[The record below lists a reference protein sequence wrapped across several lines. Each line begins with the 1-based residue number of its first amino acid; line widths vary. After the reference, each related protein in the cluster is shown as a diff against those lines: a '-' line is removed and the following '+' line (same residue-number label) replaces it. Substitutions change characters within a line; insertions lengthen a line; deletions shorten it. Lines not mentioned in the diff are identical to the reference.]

1 MWVHEA
7 VAEGNSLFE
16 ARPATM
22 LESLDKYK
30 DSKYATKHS
39 GVTWTLVLL
48 WVNKINALRNF
59 QLYLNSLLNCVLL
72 HVYK

>member
-16 ARPATM
+16 ARPATI

-30 DSKYATKHS
+30 DSKHATKHT
-39 GVTWTLVLL
+39 VT
-48 WVNKINALRNF
+48 
-59 QLYLNSLLNCVLL
+59 QGGP
-72 HVYK
+72 